1 MMAGWHGGK
10 GSKSRPVNRQKFADN
25 WDAIFGKKTEVK
37 EDVLDT
43 YNDERLV
50 SKFDKA
56 AVEPTY
62 AFNSHGTHAQERT
75 VFEVDMGDLPAE
87 DVNDYIE
94 KIKKDIDINN
104 K

>member
-1 MMAGWHGGK
+1 MATRNDITGDTIQTK
-10 GSKSRPVNRQKFADN
+10 TSSQAYRDN
-25 WDAIFGKKTEVK
+25 WDAIFGKNKTVNNELTDQRPVYM
-37 EDVLDT
+37 V
-43 YNDERLV
+43 N
-50 SKFDKA
+50 A
-56 AVEPTY
+56 
-62 AFNSHGTHAQERT
+62 HGAHAQEKT

>member
-37 EDVLDT
+37 EET
-43 YNDERLV
+43 I
-50 SKFDKA
+50 
-56 AVEPTY
+56 
-62 AFNSHGTHAQERT
+62 
-75 VFEVDMGDLPAE
+75 FEVDMGDLPAE

-94 KIKKDIDINN
+94 KNKKDIDINN